1 MTRRILTAAVLAL
14 AALAA
19 CDKPKPRHVPF
30 DPMATA
36 PPMPAAPAP
45 AAAPVVAIPS
55 LSAGLR
61 KRPEPAT
68 FSIDEIGPA
77 VDPLNRQPAVVPA
90 GQPAVVR
97 GFGLDPVVKRP
108 GKGVDLVI
116 DDVAY
121 GTAYG
126 AGRADV
132 AAFFMTPG
140 LTQVG
145 FAVTLPAAALTP
157 GPHKASVRVVAAD
170 GKSYYQGLAIA
181 FEVK

>member
-1 MTRRILTAAVLAL
+1 LPSAATTRTEAL
-14 AALAA
+14 
-19 CDKPKPRHVPF
+19 CGPGVR
-30 DPMATA
+30 
-36 PPMPAAPAP
+36 
-45 AAAPVVAIPS
+45 AAAGRVTAKPTWV
-55 LSAGLR
+55 
-61 KRPEPAT
+61 
-68 FSIDEIGPA
+68 
-77 VDPLNRQPAVVPA
+77 
-90 GQPAVVR
+90 
-97 GFGLDPVVKRP
+97 RP

-181 FEVK
+181 FEAK